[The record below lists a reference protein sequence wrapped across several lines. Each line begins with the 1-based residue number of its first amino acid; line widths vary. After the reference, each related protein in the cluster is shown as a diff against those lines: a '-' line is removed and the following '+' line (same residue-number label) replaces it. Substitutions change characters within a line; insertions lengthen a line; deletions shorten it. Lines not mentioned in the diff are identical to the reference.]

1 MKAEFDAVNMMRHAT
16 MYVRVKRGTE
26 LQWRLWLGTRL
37 IALAALVMNCN
48 IKIEAESDI

>member
-1 MKAEFDAVNMMRHAT
+1 MKAEFDAVDMMREAT
-16 MYVRVKRGTE
+16 MTVTVKRGTE

-48 IKIEAESDI
+48 IKVEVQS